1 MEANRCSGDCLNLLS
16 VPLALNENVVNR
28 IWTPNI
34 DLSHCGEV
42 VWAFLFLVV
51 FYLFIYLL
59 FRGLSEFVE
68 RLF

>member
-1 MEANRCSGDCLNLLS
+1 MYWRLLS
-16 VPLALNENVVNR
+16 SLSIPLALNENVVNK
-28 IWTPNI
+28 IYTPNI

-51 FYLFIYLL
+51 FYLFFYFL

>member
-42 VWAFLFLVV
+42 VLAFLFLVV
-51 FYLFIYLL
+51 FYLSIYFL